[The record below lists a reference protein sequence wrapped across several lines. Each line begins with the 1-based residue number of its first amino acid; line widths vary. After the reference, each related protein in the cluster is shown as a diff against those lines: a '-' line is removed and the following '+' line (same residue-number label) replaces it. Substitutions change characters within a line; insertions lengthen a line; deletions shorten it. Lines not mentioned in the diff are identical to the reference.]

1 MTDKKKYKSIIVTNE
16 THEVIKKLAD
26 QDNRRISMFLKN
38 LVSKYASENFNE
50 DINLD
55 ENNKHSSKGLNFLNN
70 FNEFE
75 LKNILKL
82 ISGSGLNERQEFILR
97 KIIVDDS
104 SYDGVVSSGTFTHG
118 HVGPSAMDELVRI
131 TKAGGLVTISV
142 NEKHWINFDFESEI
156 ERFNKYIRNYTLKK
170 ISIYGEQSTHDHKDD
185 KAIILTIKV

>member
-26 QDNRRISMFLKN
+26 QDNRSISMFLKN
-38 LVSKYASENFNE
+38 LVSKYASENLNE

-55 ENNKHSSKGLNFLNN
+55 ENYKKSSKGLNFLNN

-82 ISGSGLNERQEFILR
+82 ISGSGLNKRQEFILR

-104 SYDGVVSSGTFTHG
+104 SYESIG
-118 HVGPSAMDELVRI
+118 DELDISRQRVHQI
-131 TKAGGLVTISV
+131 YTNTIDQIRMYLISLD
-142 NEKHWINFDFESEI
+142 INP
-156 ERFNKYIRNYTLKK
+156 T
-170 ISIYGEQSTHDHKDD
+170 GENFTY
-185 KAIILTIKV
+185 

>member
-26 QDNRRISMFLKN
+26 QDNRSISMYLKN
-38 LVSKYASENFNE
+38 IVSKYASENLNE

-55 ENNKHSSKGLNFLNN
+55 ENNKKSSKGLNFLNN

-104 SYDGVVSSGTFTHG
+104 SYESIG
-118 HVGPSAMDELVRI
+118 DELD
-131 TKAGGLVTISV
+131 ISRQRV
-142 NEKHWINFDFESEI
+142 HQIYTNAIDQIRMYLISLDINPTDENFT
-156 ERFNKYIRNYTLKK
+156 Y
-170 ISIYGEQSTHDHKDD
+170 
-185 KAIILTIKV
+185 

>member
-26 QDNRRISMFLKN
+26 QDNRSISMFLKN
-38 LVSKYASENFNE
+38 LVSKYASENLDE

-55 ENNKHSSKGLNFLNN
+55 ENNKKSLKGLDFLNN

-82 ISGSGLNERQEFILR
+82 ISGSGLNKRQEFILR

-104 SYDGVVSSGTFTHG
+104 SYESIG
-118 HVGPSAMDELVRI
+118 DELDISRQRVHQI
-131 TKAGGLVTISV
+131 YTNTIDQIRMYLISLD
-142 NEKHWINFDFESEI
+142 INP
-156 ERFNKYIRNYTLKK
+156 T
-170 ISIYGEQSTHDHKDD
+170 GENFTY
-185 KAIILTIKV
+185 